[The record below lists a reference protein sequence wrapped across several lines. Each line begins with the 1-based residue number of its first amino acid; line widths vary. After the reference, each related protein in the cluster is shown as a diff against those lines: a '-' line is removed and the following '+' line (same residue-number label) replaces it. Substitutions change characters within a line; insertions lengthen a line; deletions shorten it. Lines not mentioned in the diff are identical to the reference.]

1 MADWV
6 TISSLATA
14 GGTLVLAVATF
25 SSVRSANRSARV
37 AERSLMVGLRP
48 VLIPSHEDD
57 PVQRIRFGDG
67 QIVQVPGHGG
77 AAELHDGRIFLALGL
92 RNGGNGLGV
101 IHGWRAR
108 RRHDPDTPGAGR
120 VDEAPSLDEFRQQ
133 QLDIFIP
140 AGDAGFW
147 QGAMR
152 DPSLPGYAEVRD
164 AIREGGAVSVDLLY
178 GDHEGGQRTIVRFV
192 VSPWPTDED
201 RPPIDRPVRA
211 IVVRYWTVD
220 GHAPR

>member
-48 VLIPSHEDD
+48 VLIPSHEEDALER
-57 PVQRIRFGDG
+57 VRFGDG

-77 AAELHDGRIFLALGL
+77 ALEVREDNLYLALGV
-92 RNGGNGLGV
+92 RNGGNGLAV

-108 RRHDPDTPGAGR
+108 EYRSPEAPGAAR
-120 VDEAPSLDEFRQQ
+120 AVEAPDLAEFRQQ
-133 QLDIFIP
+133 QLDLFIP
-140 AGDAGFW
+140 AGSAGFW
-147 QGAMR
+147 QGALR
-152 DPSLPGYAEVRD
+152 DPALPGYAEVRD
-164 AIREGGAVSVDLLY
+164 AARDGRQVSIDLLY

-201 RPPIDRPVRA
+201 RPPIERPMRA

-220 GHAPR
+220 GQAPR